1 MKMKW
6 LKREFAALTAAV
18 LTVVS
23 LGGIP
28 VSAATVAPHTRNY
41 DFNTAAIANPASVT
55 ESELKAIFGE
65 EWKGVPWQKPLLVDQ
80 GTSVDPKNTY
90 RYAIVD
96 KAFGK
101 EPGDKAFRMWIDG
114 GESTNPKT
122 DPMQKLM
129 LTDGMNQTSNNAM
142 VLNKGEYLNL
152 SFDMAFSGG
161 MGEKGLQAQYVGK
174 FAKDGRRYPIVTV
187 TGGGEVKVL
196 NQDVFNVDGARKVTL
211 TQNSWYNFRLVMR
224 AGDDAAENAA
234 DKNYYWF
241 YIDNQLVKEGN
252 FKPTHDSDAGSI
264 VCFTGFNFYWFY
276 QSAFDGNI
284 PETATTYPERNLYL
298 DNLKFISSKEQ
309 PAAVMSSKKLSFDG
323 IGTLNDDSVSQLSE
337 NPGYWHLSQKIS
349 NVNEEDNL
357 DYTCAAVKGGVY
369 GKASDDYAL
378 DLYNRAGNKGNTGRT
393 FRFGDIDEQ
402 AGNVNLNNVAQAG
415 VKKSNNEIRCM
426 KAEQG
431 DYYDIEFYAAW
442 QENSMLQLE
451 GYYMGELTMP
461 ATNADYWSA
470 TGKGILLNVWTNG
483 TVKLFNAIPLGNN
496 LVLNPEQ
503 WYKFNLVLRN
513 TADGINS
520 YDFYVDNVFIQG
532 GEFTPTTYSVNRG
545 VPRNFRG
552 FYAYNFINMVSVD
565 PNNASYHNTE
575 HHMYMDDF
583 TATNYGKTAPVI
595 AQPTMSGLDASAAAY
610 LGNAASGYIDNGSTY
625 NENWKADGN
634 RIFLKKK
641 GSDTDLTSGTAL
653 TEGEYYLR
661 SIDKNGDRV
670 FGILKN
676 QTTELIKLPF
686 EQRADNT
693 ALDSNL
699 AGSDI
704 GQGNFAE
711 GLPYSTYTTLKYQAG
726 LGGKTDGD
734 FAANYITAGADK
746 PNYNTFIQVNGN
758 SGGLSVSKDFYLSY
772 DYRMEQAKGRMN
784 LQVISNG
791 TDDRRN
797 LLGIW
802 NGKILDVSGKALE
815 SYTPGQW
822 VHLGLAVHPSTNK
835 AELFI
840 NGKYAYT
847 TDLFTKAGATTVQRI
862 KIESVI
868 DSTMG
873 GTDSMAV
880 DNILLTQGSR
890 PDAGYQAADLKS
902 SNNNVKVDNAAKTVT
917 VKGDYDASV
926 LSAGDA
932 AIRLYT
938 DSTMQNAAASLVNGG
953 MVVVD
958 DGTTLRYYAVTQKSD
973 APYTVDKFAFS
984 MNGNEITDG
993 KFTAGTL
1000 SAKANLTVYD
1010 KDTKLSVIT
1019 AQYKNNTNELIAC
1032 KLSDT
1037 LVLDGDVD
1045 SYNGTA
1051 ATITASITITETEG
1065 TYVKAFLWNMENG
1078 DIIPIQLEPIRL
1090 VAAAK
1095 GEISNLALLYP
1106 GYANKAVTF
1115 SFDDG
1120 RPEDQKIIED
1130 LYEPYG
1136 IHGTF
1141 NLNSNLQ
1148 LLSNAANY
1156 DFVKELYKNQ
1166 EVASHVKNH
1175 PHIGLSNQPA
1185 NISVSTADEYIQLID
1200 DGISELNAIT
1210 GQTIYGMAWPYD
1222 NPALLQSNP
1231 MDEAKKVDAYVK
1243 NNDAI
1248 FYARGGKTTGSFD
1261 LPTGFKDWDFTAY
1274 CKDVAGLTDSFLALP
1289 DSGDLKVFSIWGHAY
1304 DLSESGSSGG
1314 IFNWVPNDTYRAI
1327 EQLIRGAKAQ
1337 NVWFPTNIEFVK
1349 YVNALRALKTT
1360 QISVTNPSDTDVYL
1374 LVNYK
1379 PVKVAAG
1386 ETFTP
1391 DEVTMNQNPTVYLA
1405 GDSTCEIVPDA
1416 ERPRTGW
1423 GEKLGDYLSV
1433 LVSDQAKAARST
1445 KTFLNDIEIPAEG
1458 SAEYGM
1464 DRLGKILETAKSG
1477 DYLLIQF
1484 GHNDSMSNRPL
1495 RYTTID
1501 EYKANLKTFVERARA
1516 KGVQPVLL
1524 TSIRCCLFE
1533 NGEVKVQDGIESYR
1547 NAMKEVASELNV
1559 PLLDIGE
1566 RWRSYLN
1573 TIGEE
1578 AAKQLYMVSYNGND
1592 TTHPREEGAQ
1602 LLAQTIAKEIKNS
1615 NAIGELSRYVK

>member
-65 EWKGVPWQKPLLVDQ
+65 EWKGVSLQKPLLVDQ

-142 VLNKGEYLNL
+142 VLNKGEYLDL

-241 YIDNQLVKEGN
+241 YIDNQLVKEGI
-252 FKPTHDSDAGSI
+252 FKPQNDKGDSID
-264 VCFTGFNFYWFY
+264 CFTGFNFYWFY

-349 NVNEEDNL
+349 DVNKEDNL

-378 DLYNRAGNKGNTGRT
+378 DLYNRAGNKGNVGRT

-402 AGNVNLNNVAQAG
+402 SGEVKPNGVQLAG

-442 QENSMLQLE
+442 QANTNLQLE
-451 GYYMGELTMP
+451 GYYMGQLTMP
-461 ATNADYWSA
+461 ETGANYWAA
-470 TGKGILLNVWTNG
+470 TGKGVLLNVWTNG
-483 TVKLFNAIPLGNN
+483 TVKLLNKDALGEK

-513 TADGINS
+513 TADGKNS
-520 YDFYVDNVFIQG
+520 YDFYVDNALIQSG
-532 GEFTPTTYSVNRG
+532 DFSPAITQSEARG
-545 VPRNFRG
+545 SLTNFQG
-552 FYAYNFINMVSVD
+552 FYGYNFINMVDAATSD
-565 PNNASYHNTE
+565 NAYMNAE
-575 HHMYMDDF
+575 HHAYMDDF
-583 TATNYGKTAPVI
+583 TVTNYGKTAPAI
-595 AQPTMSGLDASAAAY
+595 AQPTMSGLDDSAAAY
-610 LGNAASGYIDNGSTY
+610 LGSAASGYVDSGITY
-625 NENWKADGN
+625 TDSWKADGN

-641 GSDTDLTSGTAL
+641 GSDADLASGTAL

-670 FGILKN
+670 FGVLKN
-676 QTTELIKLPF
+676 QTTQLLNIPF
-686 EQRADNT
+686 EQRDDNT
-693 ALDSNL
+693 KLDGNL
-699 AGSDI
+699 AGTNVGTDKLGDGTAFSD
-704 GQGNFAE
+704 
-711 GLPYSTYTTLKYQAG
+711 YTTLKYQAG
-726 LGGKTDGD
+726 LGGKAAGD
-734 FAANYITAGADK
+734 YAANYITNNTTQK
-746 PNYNTFIQVNGN
+746 NYNTYIQVNGN
-758 SGGLSVSKDFYLSY
+758 SGGLSVNKDFYLSY
-772 DYRMEQAKGRMN
+772 DYRMEKAAGLMN

-797 LLGIW
+797 LLVIK
-802 NGKILDVSGKALE
+802 NKNICDISGQVLE
-815 SYTPGQW
+815 PYAAGQW
-822 VHLGLAVHPSTNK
+822 VRLGIAVHPSTNK

-840 NGKYAYT
+840 NGKHAYT
-847 TDLFTKAGATTVQRI
+847 TDLFTKTGATTLQRI
-862 KIESVI
+862 KIESVV
-868 DSTMG
+868 DLAMG
-873 GTDSMAV
+873 GVDSMAV

-1010 KDTKLSVIT
+1010 KDTKLSVIA
-1019 AQYKNNTNELIAC
+1019 AQYKNDTNELIAC
-1032 KLSDT
+1032 ELSDT
-1037 LVLDGDVD
+1037 LVLDGEVD
-1045 SYNGTA
+1045 SFNGTA
-1051 ATITASITITETEG
+1051 ATITASIKITETEG

-1078 DIIPIQLEPIRL
+1078 DIIPISLAPIQLA
-1090 VAAAK
+1090 AAAK

-1156 DFVKELYKNQ
+1156 DFVKELYKDQ

-1185 NISVSTADEYIQLID
+1185 AISVSTADAYIKLIN
-1200 DGISELNAIT
+1200 DGISELNTIT
-1210 GQTIYGMAWPYD
+1210 GQTVYGMAWPYD

-1261 LPTGFKDWDFTAY
+1261 LPTSFKDWDFTAY
-1274 CKDVAGLTDSFLALP
+1274 CKEVAGLTDSFLALP
-1289 DSGDLKVFSIWGHAY
+1289 DSGDLKVFSVWGHAY
-1304 DLSESGSSGG
+1304 DLSESGSAGG
-1314 IFNWVPNDTYRAI
+1314 LSNWTPNDTYRAI
-1327 EQLIRGAKAQ
+1327 ERLIQGAKAQ

-1349 YVNALRALKTT
+1349 YVNALRALETTKT
-1360 QISVTNPSDTDVYL
+1360 SVINPSDTDVYL

-1391 DEVTMNQNPTVYLA
+1391 DEINMNQNPTVYLA

-1433 LVSDQAKAARST
+1433 SVSDQAKAARST

-1501 EYKANLKTFVERARA
+1501 EYKANLKTFVARARA

-1602 LLAQTIAKEIKNS
+1602 LLAQMIAKEIKNS